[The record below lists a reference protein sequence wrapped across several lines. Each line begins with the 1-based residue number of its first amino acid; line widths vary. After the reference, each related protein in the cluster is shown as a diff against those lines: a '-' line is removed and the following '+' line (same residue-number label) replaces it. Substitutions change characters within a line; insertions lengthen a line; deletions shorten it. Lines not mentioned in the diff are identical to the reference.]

1 MDGLTPGLV
10 VSRVARH
17 ERRDP
22 AIPCVI
28 ATRRR
33 GSRHAAAVRARCG
46 ADPTRAGRVGEVEAR
61 MRGCGRTGRHLHITP
76 RPRTRLCAFDSLSV
90 PPACGRR
97 CAAVGGSGGPACLVP
112 VPQRDGEAT
121 TGRYHDEPPA
131 RSKNEQASQPSD
143 VHTNTSRYTGRYS
156 MSAPTPSPDV
166 PLDCAQITRHVALA
180 RHVALTRLSRAP
192 SVLVA
197 HGRRHRQKPPTISAA
212 AAACCPP
219 LWGRQ
224 IGILLPSSEAPH
236 SHAPR
241 AHYGA
246 CASAPD
252 EPRLTTPRLT
262 TPRMMP
268 PCLTTS
274 LRPHLTWPWPCL
286 CLWQRPPRRRPFW
299 RPPASR
305 PRPRRPPRRPLR
317 RRRPRPP
324 PLHPRR
330 HRR

>member
-1 MDGLTPGLV
+1 MTNQ
-10 VSRVARH
+10 R
-17 ERRDP
+17 
-22 AIPCVI
+22 
-28 ATRRR
+28 
-33 GSRHAAAVRARCG
+33 RARRTNKHPNHPTST
-46 ADPTRAGRVGEVEAR
+46 PTRHDTQEDIR
-61 MRGCGRTGRHLHITP
+61 CLPP
-76 RPRTRLCAFDSLSV
+76 RP
-90 PPACGRR
+90 
-97 CAAVGGSGGPACLVP
+97 
-112 VPQRDGEAT
+112 
-121 TGRYHDEPPA
+121 
-131 RSKNEQASQPSD
+131 
-143 VHTNTSRYTGRYS
+143 
-156 MSAPTPSPDV
+156 PDA

-219 LWGRQ
+219 LRGRQ

-241 AHYGA
+241 AHHGA

-252 EPRLTTPRLT
+252 EPRLTTPRLTTPRLTTPRLT

-274 LRPHLTWPWPCL
+274 LRHHLTWPWPCL

-317 RRRPRPP
+317 RRRPHPP

>member
-1 MDGLTPGLV
+1 
-10 VSRVARH
+10 
-17 ERRDP
+17 
-22 AIPCVI
+22 
-28 ATRRR
+28 
-33 GSRHAAAVRARCG
+33 
-46 ADPTRAGRVGEVEAR
+46 
-61 MRGCGRTGRHLHITP
+61 MRGCGRTGRHLHNGP
-76 RPRTRLCAFDSLSV
+76 RPRTRLCGSTHCTAGGAADRAAPRRRV
-90 PPACGRR
+90 GR
-97 CAAVGGSGGPACLVP
+97 PCLVP

-156 MSAPTPSPDV
+156 MSAPTP
-166 PLDCAQITRHVALA
+166 AGRT
-180 RHVALTRLSRAP
+180 TRLCTDHPPRGSRPPRGSHPPVQSALRTCSARPSPSAKAP
-192 SVLVA
+192 HHLS
-197 HGRRHRQKPPTISAA
+197 RRRRML
-212 AAACCPP
+212 PP
-219 LWGRQ
+219 LVGRQ

-241 AHYGA
+241 AHHGA

-252 EPRLTTPRLT
+252 EPRLTTPRLTTPRLTTPRLT

-317 RRRPRPP
+317 RRRPHPP